1 LASPPDVSLER
12 REVWVRDGG
21 GDECQDAL
29 AERSTFPLSKL
40 PKQENAREFLYGR
53 K

>member
-21 GDECQDAL
+21 GDECQV
-29 AERSTFPLSKL
+29 AERSMFPLS
-40 PKQENAREFLYGR
+40 QENAREFLYGR